1 MSTAAGEDGATLS
14 AATTLLLAFAADPQ
28 APGEGLNLDGADGTR
43 SGIGDEA
50 ESHPAWDNATDGLRL
65 AGRRLASA
73 SLRRSNLARVNLAG
87 ADLSNADG
95 SAINLTSASLEGA
108 RFVAADLIGAVF
120 TGANGGEADFSKALL
135 EDARF
140 ESCSLRFA
148 NFSGAILDG
157 ADLSSADLWGARLD
171 GVTAERANLES
182 ARLDESYMNA
192 AELTGANLGNAT
204 LRRARLA
211 KAVLRDANLR
221 GAMLDGADLSNAD
234 LSRATLPNVSL
245 ATSTLTHVCFA
256 GAWLDRTRMQA
267 SALGGMVGE
276 EAKGDLDGAVDSYLV
291 LEGNF
296 RSLGM
301 RDDESWCYLRRRRVQ
316 KRVYWKRSREL
327 FQDKKVMPALG
338 MGARYVG
345 DVLAEWLC
353 DYGDSLIRV
362 ARAFFV
368 TMLVFA
374 GIYRLTGSLHAREG
388 FGVLHRH
395 EWINYLLFSLDSMTT
410 VGTSEVALRPTGE
423 LGILLSSLQTVIG
436 TTLLGLFGFVLGG
449 RIRS

>member
-1 MSTAAGEDGATLS
+1 MTDALLTDHGPNPATQ
-14 AATTLLLAFAADPQ
+14 ALLDFAADAQ
-28 APGEGLNLDGADGTR
+28 ADGTGKRFDGADVSQ
-43 SGIGDEA
+43 SGIGSDA
-50 ESHPAWDNATDGLRL
+50 ASHPAWDAARDGLRL
-65 AGRRLASA
+65 AGRQLAGA
-73 SLRRSNLARVNLAG
+73 SLRQGNLPRVNLAG
-87 ADLSNADG
+87 ADLSGMDG
-95 SAINLTSASLEGA
+95 SNVNLTSASVEGA
-108 RFVAADLIGAVF
+108 NLSGADLIGAVL

-135 EDARF
+135 EDAKF
-140 ESCSLRFA
+140 QSCSLRFA
-148 NFSGAILDG
+148 NFTGAILDG

-192 AELTGANLGNAT
+192 AELTGANLGGAT

-221 GAMLDGADLSNAD
+221 GATLDGADLSNAD

-245 ATSTLTHVCFA
+245 TTSSLTHVCFA

-276 EAKGDLDGAVDSYLV
+276 EAKGNLEGAVDSYLV

-301 RDDESWCYLRRRRVQ
+301 HDDESWCYLRRRRVQ
-316 KRVYWKRSREL
+316 KQLYWKRSKELYRE
-327 FQDKKVMPALG
+327 KEVVPAVA

-353 DYGDSLIRV
+353 DYGDSLARV
-362 ARAFFV
+362 ARAFFI
-368 TMLVFA
+368 TMLAFA
-374 GIYRLTGSLHAREG
+374 IFYKLTGSLHAREG
-388 FGVLHRH
+388 FGVLHRY
-395 EWINYLLFSLDSMTT
+395 EWVNYLLFSLDSMTT

-423 LGILLSSLQTVIG
+423 MGILLSSLQTVIG